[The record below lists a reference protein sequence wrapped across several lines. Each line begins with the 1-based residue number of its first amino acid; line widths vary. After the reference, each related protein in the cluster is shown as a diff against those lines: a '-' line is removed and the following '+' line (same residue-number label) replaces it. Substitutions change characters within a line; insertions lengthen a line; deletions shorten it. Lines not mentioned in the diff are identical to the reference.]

1 MKKSVLAVCC
11 LVLLTAGLFAGG
23 KQGGGSGSASG
34 KIEVSIIMKS
44 RGSPYFT
51 ALTNSVKEGS
61 EKLGWTVSVYDS
73 NDDSVKET
81 ENLEAAIAKKVKLIF
96 LDNYESL
103 SVVPLINRAYDA
115 GIPVIAIDSG
125 VGPGAKFVTTV
136 YSNNIENGR
145 AVGLTYIN
153 QYAGKDKPLIAIL
166 LSGTKGNPVGEERR
180 TGLFAGIIQARL
192 GLSPDAALA
201 AAKEF
206 NRELTVNGRAKHEK
220 AKFEVRGQGW
230 GQWSRDGGRTAADD
244 LIVANKD
251 LNLLM
256 GENDEMNL
264 GAMGA
269 LEVAGLKGKV
279 DIIAAADG
287 SKAAYDLMKV
297 PGSGYIATGEN
308 SPTKV
313 GIKAVEIAKEILID
327 GKDPWGYP
335 EITMTEAFAVT
346 KENADEHYEYG
357 F

>member
-1 MKKSVLAVCC
+1 MLKK
-11 LVLLTAGLFAGG
+11 LVLVLCCFMMVAVGVFAAGG
-23 KQGGGSGSASG
+23 QASGS
-34 KIEVSIIMKS
+34 KTEVSVIMKS

-51 ALTNSVKEGS
+51 ALTNTVREGC

-73 NDDSVKET
+73 NEDAAREA
-81 ENLEAAIAKKVKLIF
+81 ENIDAAISKKVKLIF

-103 SVVPLINRAYDA
+103 SVVPLINKAYDA

-153 QYAGKDKPLIAIL
+153 KYAGMDKPIIGIL
-166 LSGTKGNPVGEERR
+166 LSGQKGNPVGQERR

-201 AAKEF
+201 AAEEF
-206 NRELTVNGRAKHEK
+206 NRDLTNSGRARNER
-220 AKFEVRGQGW
+220 AKFEVRGQGF
-230 GQWSRDGGRTAADD
+230 GEWSRDGGRKIADD

-251 LNLLM
+251 LNLMM

-264 GAMGA
+264 GAIGA
-269 LEVAGLKGKV
+269 LEEAGLKGKV

-287 SKAAYDLMKV
+287 SIAAYDLMKV
-297 PGSGYIATGEN
+297 EGSGYIATGEN
-308 SPTKV
+308 SPAKV
-313 GIKAVEIAKEILID
+313 GLKAVEIAKEILID
-327 GKDPWGYP
+327 GKNPWGYP
-335 EITMTEAFAVT
+335 AITMTEAVAVT
-346 KENADEHYEYG
+346 KENADEHYQYG

>member
-1 MKKSVLAVCC
+1 MKKLMWMFCC
-11 LVLLTAGLFAGG
+11 LVLMTTALFATGE
-23 KQGGGSGSASG
+23 KESGGSSSG
-34 KIEVSIIMKS
+34 KIEVSVIMKS

-51 ALTNSVKEGS
+51 ALTNTVRDEC

-73 NDDSVKET
+73 NEDSVKET
-81 ENLEAAIAKKVKLIF
+81 ENIEAAIAKKVKLIF

-153 QYAGKDKPLIAIL
+153 NYAGKDKPLIAIL
-166 LSGTKGNPVGEERR
+166 LSGAKGNPVGEERR
-180 TGLFAGIIQARL
+180 TGLFAGILQARL
-192 GLSPDAALA
+192 NLSPDAALT

-206 NRELTVNGRAKHEK
+206 NRQLTINGRARHEQ

-230 GQWSRDGGRTAADD
+230 GEWSRDGGRSAADD

-251 LNLLM
+251 LNLML

-287 SKAAYDLMKV
+287 SRAAYDLMKV

-313 GIKAVEIAKEILID
+313 GLTAVRIAKEILID
-327 GKDPWGYP
+327 GKDPWSYQ

-346 KENADEHYEYG
+346 KENADEHYAYG